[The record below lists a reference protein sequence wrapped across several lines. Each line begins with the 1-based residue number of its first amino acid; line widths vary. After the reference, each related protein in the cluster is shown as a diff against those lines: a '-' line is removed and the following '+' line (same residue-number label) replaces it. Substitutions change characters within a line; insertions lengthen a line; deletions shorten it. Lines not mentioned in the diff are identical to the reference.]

1 MTLRIALRDG
11 EKMIVNG
18 AVLRARGRTEL
29 LIENQVSLLRAR
41 EVMHPDQATTPARR
55 LYLATMFA
63 YIDEPNRANH
73 QNQVVDLLADLMS
86 VFERPAARAA
96 CLEFARFVATN
107 DFYRALGA
115 CRVLID
121 HETAVFAH
129 IQGEAA

>member
-63 YIDEPNRANH
+63 YIDEANRERH
-73 QNQVVDLLADLMS
+73 RLQVVDMLADLMG
-86 VFERPAARAA
+86 VFETAAGRTA
-96 CLEFARFVATN
+96 CLEFAGFVAVS
-107 DFYRALGA
+107 DYYRALGA

-121 HETAVFAH
+121 HEAAVFAR
-129 IQGEAA
+129 IEGEAA

>member
-11 EKMIVNG
+11 EKIIVNG

-63 YIDEPNRANH
+63 YIDETNRERNRL
-73 QNQVVDLLADLMS
+73 QVVDMLADLMG
-86 VFERPAARAA
+86 VFETQSGRTA
-96 CLEFARFVATN
+96 CLEFASFVAVN
-107 DFYRALGA
+107 DYYRALGA

-121 HETAVFAH
+121 HEAAAFAR
-129 IQGEAA
+129 IPGEAA